1 MESGLVKFF
10 DATKG
15 YGFIIP
21 DGGGKD
27 VFVHRSNVDTDDRM
41 LFENQRVEYDI
52 GDGRNGP
59 EAKQVRAS

>member
-1 MESGLVKFF
+1 MESGMVKFF

-21 DGGGKD
+21 DSGGKEI
-27 VFVHRSNVDTDDRM
+27 FVHRSNVDTEDRM
-41 LFENQRVEYDI
+41 LHENQRVEYAL
-52 GDGRNGP
+52 GDGRRGP